1 LPGKLLCFRNFFP
14 APVQLLLPISIVSFY
29 THSFI
34 SLLQKPSMSQTQ
46 PHTTVSAMANKA
58 DYTLRPVRQEDLAA
72 LYELEMASFSS
83 DRLTRRR
90 LKHWIQSPN
99 RLFTVAESND
109 GQLLGYGLVLLHR
122 GTRLARLYSIAVASR
137 AQGRGAGR
145 ALMKELEAEAAR
157 KGRLFMRLE
166 VAQDNSTAIKLYES
180 QGYIAFGTYSAYY
193 EDQRDAVRMQKRI
206 RYVPENLTSKPVPWY
221 QQTTDFTCGPAA
233 VMMAMAA
240 LKRKLKLS
248 QGMELNIWREATTI
262 FMTSGHG
269 GCHPVGLALAAA
281 KRGFKAEAWINQQ
294 GPLFVESVRSLEKK
308 QIISVVH
315 DQFLKAAK
323 KEGVAVRCRE
333 VTQKNIERWLTE
345 GAMVLVL
352 ISTYRMD
359 YRKAPHWVTVSAI
372 DDECLYV
379 HDPDPTEGEQIA
391 LDCQYLPIARKDFE
405 KMSIF
410 GRERLR
416 TAVVIREM

>member
-1 LPGKLLCFRNFFP
+1 
-14 APVQLLLPISIVSFY
+14 
-29 THSFI
+29 
-34 SLLQKPSMSQTQ
+34 MSQSQSRTA
-46 PHTTVSAMANKA
+46 VSATANTF
-58 DYTLRPVRQEDLAA
+58 DYTLRPVRESDLTA
-72 LYELEMASFSS
+72 LYELEAASFSS

-90 LKHWIQSPN
+90 LRHWIQAPN
-99 RLFTVAESND
+99 RLFTVAESAE
-109 GQLLGYGLVLLHR
+109 GQILGYGLVLLHR
-122 GTRLARLYSIAVASR
+122 GTRLARLYSIAVASS
-137 AQGRGAGR
+137 ARGCGLGK

-166 VAQDNSTAIKLYES
+166 VAQDNANAISLYGS

-206 RYVPENLTSKPVPWY
+206 RYVPENLTSKPIPWY
-221 QQTTDFTCGPAA
+221 RQTTDFTCGPAA

-240 LKRKLKLS
+240 LTPRLKLS
-248 QGMELNIWREATTI
+248 QEMELNIWREATTI

-281 KRGFKAEAWINQQ
+281 RRGFKTEAVINQE
-294 GPLFVESVRSLEKK
+294 GPLFVESVRSSEKK
-308 QIISVVH
+308 QIVSVVH
-315 DQFLKAAK
+315 DQFLKTAK
-323 KEGVAVRCRE
+323 KEGVAVRYRE
-333 VTQKNIERWLTE
+333 LTQKNIERWLTE
-345 GAMVLVL
+345 GAMVVVL

-391 LDCQYLPIARKDFE
+391 LDCQYLPIARKDFD

-416 TAVVIREM
+416 TAVVIRETANGRRQT